1 MKILKPAPHAIIDY
15 AWAATMMAAPWI
27 FGFKKNRKATINS
40 VASGAAIL
48 GLSLVTRYPLGAI
61 KLVSFPTH
69 GVIEAIAGA
78 ATAIAP
84 WTLGFSKNQCAT
96 MTHLASGISTLAVVA
111 VTDYQA
117 AEGRYGRYRRGER
130 GAGLAEQLRGQS
142 EYLEELEK
150 TEQVDVGPE
159 TQVPRTAWT
168 GRPM

>member
-1 MKILKPAPHAIIDY
+1 MKILKPAPHAVLDY
-15 AWAATMMAAPWI
+15 AWAAAMMAAPWV

-48 GLSLVTRYPLGAI
+48 GLSLVTRYRLGAI

-78 ATAIAP
+78 ATALAP
-84 WTLGFSKNQCAT
+84 WTLGFNKNRCAT
-96 MTHLASGISTLAVVA
+96 LTHLAGGIGTLAIVA

-117 AEGRYGRYRRGER
+117 AVGRYGRYRRGER
-130 GAGLAEQLRGQS
+130 GAGLAEQLRGQ
-142 EYLEELEK
+142 EEVLQELEK
-150 TEQVDVGPE
+150 AEQVDVGPE